1 MSEEDLEDR
10 RVSFDC
16 LMTIV
21 SRSTRLVTSIP
32 ILQFLGID
40 LLADRKYTKRRAEYL
55 KSKETKSST
64 EKEEEDEDIFGEKVS
79 PEVIKSDAKTSPDED
94 NDLFSEEVITK
105 TSITSSNDDKGK

>member
-55 KSKETKSST
+55 KCKETKSTT
-64 EKEEEDEDIFGEKVS
+64 EKEDDEDIFGEKAS
-79 PEVIKSDAKTSPDED
+79 PEEIKSDAKTSPDED

-105 TSITSSNDDKGK
+105 TSIISSNDDKGK

>member
-64 EKEEEDEDIFGEKVS
+64 EKEGDEDIFGEKAS
-79 PEVIKSDAKTSPDED
+79 PEEIKADGKTSPDED
-94 NDLFSEEVITK
+94 NDLFAEEVITK
-105 TSITSSNDDKGK
+105 NSTTSSNDDKGK